1 MEKLIRGGKVAVL
14 IAPSFGGGWS
24 TWGSQ
29 YPELLFDI
37 RVVDA
42 KERYLSFT
50 SVEEYIRDKYPN
62 AFIYCRSYDDL
73 VIEWLEEGTEFIVE
87 EYDGAET
94 IKLKCE
100 TEWVIA

>member
-1 MEKLIRGGKVAVL
+1 MEKLIRDGKVAVL
-14 IAPSFGGGWS
+14 ISKGYGGGWS
-24 TWGSQ
+24 TGGSQ

-42 KERYLSFT
+42 VEKYLPFT
-50 SVEEYIRDKYPN
+50 SVEEYIRDKYPD
-62 AFIYCRSYDDL
+62 AFILSYTYNDL

-100 TEWVIA
+100 TEWVVA

>member
-1 MEKLIRGGKVAVL
+1 MEKLIRDGKVAVL

-24 TWGSQ
+24 TWSSQ

-42 KERYLSFT
+42 VERELPFT
-50 SVEEYIRDKYPN
+50 SIEEYIRGKYPD
-62 AFIYCRSYDDL
+62 AFILSYTYDDL
-73 VIEWLEEGTEFIVE
+73 VIDWLEEGTEFIVE
-87 EYDGAET
+87 EYDGYET

-100 TEWVIA
+100 TKWVIA